1 MGKKTMAAMAESLKA
16 LRAMLDAFYA
26 MALMVVNAIL
36 APLRALGL
44 IGGGP
49 TAAGVANAA
58 LAQAAAEDEGVAV
71 PALYDVDMPTI
82 DNGLSVAASVWCRAL
97 ELRGMIKENNS
108 APLPPEVE
116 AWVLSLT
123 PAELKSVSTMPAVA
137 IARHL
142 AAVPAGTGRLLPPYR
157 GGVEAKVDPVEAGLA
172 LARAPRRQARV
183 ERPAYDPAE
192 DTRSFAM

>member
-1 MGKKTMAAMAESLKA
+1 MSKSMTAVAESMKT
-16 LRAMLDAFYA
+16 LRAMLDAFYE
-26 MALMVVNAIL
+26 LMMIVVNALL

-58 LAQAAAEDEGVAV
+58 LAQVEAEDEGIAV
-71 PALYDVDMPTI
+71 PAIYAADEPTI

-97 ELRGMIKENNS
+97 ELRGMITNNTS
-108 APLPPEVE
+108 QPLPPEVE
-116 AWVLSLT
+116 AWVQTLN
-123 PAELKSVSTMPAVA
+123 ADELKSVSTMPAVA

-142 AAVPAGTGRLLPPYR
+142 AAGPAGTGRLLPPYR
-157 GGVEAKVDPVEAGLA
+157 GGVETKVDPVEAGLA
-172 LARAPRRQARV
+172 LARTIRRQPRV